1 MQYETT
7 PIKNSK
13 ELGKQIKSASLDK
26 IKTGTILWHLV
37 KRHRFVLVTT
47 YAIVLTVLY
56 MFPFLPDVLTN
67 LF

>member
-13 ELGKQIKSASLDK
+13 ELGKQVKSANLDK

-37 KRHRFVLVTT
+37 KRHKFVLVTT

-56 MFPFLPDVLTN
+56 MLPFLPDVLTN